1 MSGSIGVRRN
11 RFERLLLLK
20 KCSCELQR
28 RSAQAALELNI
39 FYHEA
44 ASERKAAAS
53 KFMPLSLALLRPP
66 EMCADNDK

>member
-1 MSGSIGVRRN
+1 MSGSRGVRRN

-20 KCSCELQR
+20 KCSCER
-28 RSAQAALELNI
+28 RRAQAALELNI

-66 EMCADNDK
+66 EMCADNNK